1 MRTAAAIAHPNIAF
15 IKYWGNREQHLR
27 LPSNGS
33 ISMNL
38 DGLTTR
44 TQVTFDP
51 TLNSDILILNGR
63 RLTGPAFTRVSL
75 LLERV
80 RRLAKIDQHAEVVSE
95 NNFPTGT
102 GIASS
107 ASAFA
112 ALSLAATAA
121 AGLVLDEAQLS
132 RLARTG
138 SGSACRSIP
147 GGFVEWQAGEGDQDS
162 YAFSIAPPGH
172 WDLVDC
178 IAVVSQQHKP
188 TSSTEGH
195 ALADTSPL
203 QPARLRRVPEHLD
216 ICRRAILEKD
226 FNALAEIMELDSNM
240 MHAVIMTGTPPIL
253 YWEPATMTIM
263 QEVHSWRQRGTP
275 VCYTID
281 AGPNVHVITKASD
294 SEQVSQRLA
303 EIQGVKQVLKAF
315 PGGPTRL
322 V

>member
-1 MRTAAAIAHPNIAF
+1 MSTVTAIASPNIAF
-15 IKYWGNREQHLR
+15 IKYWGNRDQRLR

-44 TQVTFDP
+44 TQVTFNPALRSD
-51 TLNSDILILNGR
+51 TLVLNGR
-63 RLTGPAFTRVSL
+63 RLTGPAFTRVSIH
-75 LLERV
+75 LERV
-80 RRLAKIDQHAEVVSE
+80 RRLAKLDQYAEVISD

-121 AGLVLDEAQLS
+121 AGLALEERQLS
-132 RLARTG
+132 RLARMG

-162 YAFSIAPPGH
+162 YAYSIAPPEH

-178 IAVVSQQHKP
+178 IAVVSQEHKP

-203 QPARLRRVPEHLD
+203 QSARLAQVPVHLD
-216 ICRRAILEKD
+216 ICRRAILERD
-226 FNALAEIMELDSNM
+226 FSALAQAIELDSNM
-240 MHAVIMTGTPPIL
+240 MHAVIMTGKPPVL
-253 YWEPATMTIM
+253 YWEPETITVM
-263 QEVHSWRQRGTP
+263 QEVRFWRVHGTP

-281 AGPNVHVITKASD
+281 AGPNVHVITQAD
-294 SEQVSQRLA
+294 SADQVA
-303 EIQGVKQVLKAF
+303 ESLGGIPGVRQVLRAG
-315 PGGPTRL
+315 PGGPARL
-322 V
+322 E